1 MEWKFARSLLYM
13 EYIGEGA
20 TLPPPLNI
28 IGAPKAIIRAVFC
41 CSCRDDN
48 DDDDVAEEVEPKPT
62 ANGVKQN
69 RPPSTVSEAVDTPES
84 VAIPSTSSAQS
95 FDGASGVSMIMMTMM
110 MIMRRR
116 RRRRRKKKKKR
127 KRMQ

>member
-41 CSCRDDN
+41 CSCGDD
-48 DDDDVAEEVEPKPT
+48 DDDDVAEEVEQKPT

-69 RPPSTVSEAVDTPES
+69 RPPSTVSEAVDTQES

-95 FDGASGVSMIMMTMM
+95 IDGASGVSMIMMIMM
-110 MIMRRR
+110 TRRR
-116 RRRRRKKKKKR
+116 RRSGK
-127 KRMQ
+127 

>member
-41 CSCRDDN
+41 CSCRDD
-48 DDDDVAEEVEPKPT
+48 DDDDDAAEEDEPKPT

-69 RPPSTVSEAVDTPES
+69 RPPSTVSEAVDTQES

-95 FDGASGVSMIMMTMM
+95 IDGASGVSMIMMITMTM
-110 MIMRRR
+110 RKRRRKRRR
-116 RRRRRKKKKKR
+116 RSGK
-127 KRMQ
+127 